1 MNQALLYTA
10 TVFMIITVGLIV
22 IIMPTQIERLKTQTD
37 SILENTERLK
47 NYVLSVESNR
57 KVLRKLKRNYFKSF
71 VTFIR
76 HLVHV

>member
-1 MNQALLYTA
+1 
-10 TVFMIITVGLIV
+10 
-22 IIMPTQIERLKTQTD
+22 MPTQIERLKTQTD

>member
-1 MNQALLYTA
+1 
-10 TVFMIITVGLIV
+10 MIMTVGLIV

-47 NYVLSVESNR
+47 NCVQSVESNR